1 MSGDIPVGFRVR
13 AHRGWSQTSGLV
25 GAGAAGLLV
34 IAGCTGPG
42 PGALGPPAKVTIVS
56 GNLTFSSAA
65 TGAGRTAALVHQS
78 PDRRSP
84 DHRAGDA
91 IVAGLGGPGSHETAS
106 GATSR
111 ASGTQAASG
120 RSRAS
125 RGTVAPVDLRP
136 DLGVRVAVR
145 DGRLT
150 GVSVRPVVGK
160 TVAGKTA
167 AGQTTAGK
175 TLAGSY
181 TPGSRSWRTRWALAP
196 SQTYR
201 VTATAVDPAC
211 RRTVMAS
218 DFRTLRP
225 RRTFSAATILGAGET
240 VGVGMPI
247 MINFSRPIASRAA
260 VERALQIWS
269 SKPVTGAWYWVN
281 SKSVWFRPRHYWPA
295 HTRVSFTAHL
305 AGLQGAPGVY
315 GKSDLTQHFRIGDS
329 LIAVASAATHHM
341 RVWWNGRLAG
351 DWPVSTGRPGMDT
364 PDGRYL
370 SFAKGSPVDMN
381 SASYG
386 VGPGMPGYY
395 NELVYDAVQFTF
407 SGDYVHSAPWSV
419 AEQGISNV
427 SHGCVNLAPGY
438 AAWFYGHSVLGDPIS
453 VVGSPVAGTWGD
465 GWTIYFLGWRKL
477 LAGSATGDAVLVSRG
492 GSRLAAASAP
502 R

>member
-1 MSGDIPVGFRVR
+1 
-13 AHRGWSQTSGLV
+13 
-25 GAGAAGLLV
+25 
-34 IAGCTGPG
+34 
-42 PGALGPPAKVTIVS
+42 
-56 GNLTFSSAA
+56 
-65 TGAGRTAALVHQS
+65 
-78 PDRRSP
+78 
-84 DHRAGDA
+84 
-91 IVAGLGGPGSHETAS
+91 VA
-106 GATSR
+106 
-111 ASGTQAASG
+111 
-120 RSRAS
+120 
-125 RGTVAPVDLRP
+125 
-136 DLGVRVAVR
+136 
-145 DGRLT
+145 
-150 GVSVRPVVGK
+150 GK
-160 TVAGKTA
+160 TVAGKS
-167 AGQTTAGK
+167 
-175 TLAGSY
+175 LAGSY
-181 TPGSRSWRTRWALAP
+181 DPGSRSWRTRWALAP
-196 SQTYR
+196 SRTYQ
-201 VTATAVDPAC
+201 VTATAVDSAG
-211 RRTVMAS
+211 RRSVMAS

-225 RRTFSAATILGAGET
+225 RRTFSAATVLGAGQIG
-240 VGVGMPI
+240 GVGMPI
-247 MINFSRPIASRAA
+247 MINCSYPIADRAA

-281 SKSVWFRPRHYWPA
+281 STSVWFRPRHYWPA
-295 HTRVSFTAHL
+295 HTRVRFTAHL

-329 LIAVASAATHHM
+329 LIAVASAATHQM
-341 RVWWNGRLAG
+341 KVWQNGRLAG

-419 AEQGISNV
+419 GEQGISNV

-438 AAWFYGHSVLGDPIS
+438 AAWFYSHSVLGDPIS

-492 GSRLAAASAP
+492 GSRLVGGSAAH
-502 R
+502 